1 MKKLGRIASEA
12 AASVWRVYRFD
23 KTGVLLSISVLAGN
37 ALQSYGTL
45 AFTERTINAAV
56 GGDTRAFIAPLAA
69 LAGIQLLGAGLNAFA
84 AYRASRMHLAYAN
97 SCELESIEE
106 TGALPL
112 AEQEHPQYEER
123 LALRRFAATKPF
135 EMYAQS
141 TQLLMKLAT
150 AMLGF
155 RYLSGVHPAVGALAV
170 AVGCLKGGLSLMLV
184 KRKTVMN
191 GELQRASVRPSYLY
205 GLLTASSAQK
215 ELTVHGSRRYYK
227 DRWLSAKRVS
237 DAILTRIQRMQ
248 LSAGFAGEAIS
259 AAGYA
264 AAACAAAWAVRERGL
279 GAGEFMAI
287 TMAMSLISSNLSAV
301 LQSWSDVA
309 ETHAYLSESKQKQ
322 PASSI
327 LDLRR
332 RQAVTAG
339 QGGRP
344 FVFNKLISIP
354 ALRYTYPNRDKPA
367 LDIGEMQIRRGE
379 KIAILGG
386 NGSGKSTLLKIVLGL
401 YVPEGNPVR
410 YDNVPVGAFGRS
422 SMFARVHVLFQDFVR
437 YQGTVRENMA
447 AGHAAA
453 LTDDAKLRNSLKMAG
468 LGELATGHGP
478 DTPLGQIDGSSIYLS
493 GGQWQKLALS
503 RMFLHADA
511 ELFVLDEPTSAL
523 DPLSE
528 TALIDAIWERC
539 ADKTVLFVTHR
550 VALARRADRVWV
562 MEEGRIVEDGNH
574 ESLMELKARYAQ
586 VWQEQ
591 QELHNTPTL

>member
-1 MKKLGRIASEA
+1 MKRFVRIASEA
-12 AASVWRVYRFD
+12 AASAWRMYRFD
-23 KTGVLLSISVLAGN
+23 NAGVLLSVTVLMGN

-56 GGDTRAFIAPLAA
+56 AGDSAAFVAPLAA
-69 LAGIQLLGAGLNAFA
+69 LAGIQLLGAALNAFTS
-84 AYRASRMHLAYAN
+84 YRTSRMHLAYAN
-97 SCELESIEE
+97 ACEQKLIEE

-123 LALRRFAATKPF
+123 LAMRRFAATKPF
-135 EMYAQS
+135 EMYTQA
-141 TQLLMKLAT
+141 TQLLTKLAT

-155 RYLSGVHPAVGALAV
+155 RYLSGVHPAVGVLAL

-184 KRKTVMN
+184 KRRTILN

-205 GLLTASSAQK
+205 GLLTESAAQK
-215 ELTVHGSRRYYK
+215 ELTVHGSRAYFTGQ
-227 DRWLSAKRVS
+227 WLSAKQVS
-237 DAILTRIQRMQ
+237 DTILSSIQRMQ

-264 AAACAAAWAVRERGL
+264 AAACAAAWTVRERGL
-279 GAGEFMAI
+279 GAGDFMAV

-301 LQSWSDVA
+301 LQSWAGVA
-309 ETHAYLSESKQKQ
+309 ETHAYLSESKESA
-322 PASSI
+322 PI
-327 LDLRR
+327 NLDRFR
-332 RQAVTAG
+332 PKAEFVSPEK
-339 QGGRP
+339 P
-344 FVFNKLISIP
+344 FVFNDMISIP

-367 LDIGEMQIRRGE
+367 LDIGEMQISRGE

-410 YDNVPVGAFGRS
+410 YDNVPVSSIERS
-422 SMFARVHVLFQDFVR
+422 DMFARAHVLFQDFVR

-447 AGHAAA
+447 AGRAAA
-453 LTDDAKLRNSLKMAG
+453 LEDDLTLRNALMTAR
-468 LGELATGHGP
+468 LGELTAGRGP

-503 RMFLHADA
+503 RLFLHADA
-511 ELFVLDEPTSAL
+511 DLVVLDEPTSAL

-528 TALIDAIWERC
+528 TALIDEIWERC
-539 ADKTVLFVTHR
+539 ADKTVLLVTHR
-550 VALARRADRVWV
+550 VALASRADRVWV
-562 MEEGRIVEDGNH
+562 MEQGRIVEDGRH
-574 ESLMELKARYAQ
+574 ESLMALGGRYAR
-586 VWQEQ
+586 VWSEQ
-591 QELHNTPTL
+591 QALHNRPTL